1 MRDTTHPTREAW
13 LLAAIDAMRPD
24 FADAGLS
31 LVAGIRVSCGFP
43 SRPAVA
49 ARSRRIGECWRPEAA
64 ADGIPQ
70 ILISPLLADPVEVL
84 GVLRHELIHAS
95 GIYNHAKGFAKA
107 AVKLG
112 LVLPAKATTVGEGL
126 RAHLADMAQSIGAY
140 PHAALTPGNVT
151 KKQTTRMLKVECPE
165 CGYTVRTTARWIAEG
180 LPICPCGAGMVCV

>member
-1 MRDTTHPTREAW
+1 MRDATHPTREAW

-43 SRPAVA
+43 SRSAVA

-70 ILISPLLADPVEVL
+70 ILVSPLLADP
-84 GVLRHELIHAS
+84 
-95 GIYNHAKGFAKA
+95 
-107 AVKLG
+107 
-112 LVLPAKATTVGEGL
+112 
-126 RAHLADMAQSIGAY
+126 
-140 PHAALTPGNVT
+140 
-151 KKQTTRMLKVECPE
+151 VECPE

-180 LPICPCGAGMVCV
+180 LPTCPCGAGMECV